1 VFFVIE
7 ILSAVS
13 SRAFLVVSVKS
24 RLHSPVCRVGGRFSL
39 AGKKRDLLQ
48 MLTHDAVQ
56 HFTEAFACYNVEYNV

>member
-13 SRAFLVVSVKS
+13 SRAFLVV
-24 RLHSPVCRVGGRFSL
+24 RLHSPVGGRFSL